1 LNFLGNSQG
10 ARIEPPK
17 GLRVPS
23 GNHNT
28 LCITDPFI
36 WTKSESEKGNVNM
49 IDEDH
54 YGMRREFIFDAE
66 KSSAINLAAD
76 IPVIALD
83 VPG

>member
-1 LNFLGNSQG
+1 VYHRAIHRS
-10 ARIEPPK
+10 
-17 GLRVPS
+17 
-23 GNHNT
+23 
-28 LCITDPFI
+28 
-36 WTKSESEKGNVNM
+36 KSESEKGNVNL

-83 VPG
+83 V